1 MVKFSS
7 SKGAELPGKKLNQ
20 NFLLPV
26 ICKSTQLQSFMNF
39 CWAVSEEELCWQ
51 KKDWR
56 TNWTTDGMVRN
67 IIRYAT
73 HCMGYL
79 TKTNIQWQKPKT
91 QWRKLT
97 HNDKK
102 KQLAMTKT
110 KHTVTKKPTH
120 NDQKTEHTMPIKQN
134 DNKTHNDKKTNDKNI
149 TKQYTMTKKP
159 NNTQWQKPITQWQK
173 PNTQR

>member
-1 MVKFSS
+1 MKFCRAVSQESCADKLKSILVIFLIMVKFLS

-20 NFLLPV
+20 NFLLHV

-67 IIRYAT
+67 IIPYAT

-91 QWRKLT
+91 QWRK
-97 HNDKK
+97 
-102 KQLAMTKT
+102 KT
-110 KHTVTKKPTH
+110 TR
-120 NDQKTEHTMPIKQN
+120 
-134 DNKTHNDKKTNDKNI
+134 NDKNQ
-149 TKQYTMTKKP
+149 THSDKKAHTQWPKKP
-159 NNTQWQKPITQWQK
+159 NTQWQ
-173 PNTQR
+173 